1 MLQQNETLHPA
12 SAADGLQQEVKQDSR
27 FLTPSRQWWLVICLT
42 LFSTLAYIDK
52 NIIVLMMH
60 SIQTDLGL
68 TFTQTT
74 LAVGTAF
81 AVANVLMVL
90 PAGWMAD
97 HYSRRSVVA
106 AAVALWSLMA
116 ILCGVASNF
125 LTLFLVRAG
134 VGLAEGLLPP
144 SSYSLIR
151 DGVSPS
157 RHGRAFSVFGMSIL
171 VGTGLAFVVGG
182 LLIGYVVT
190 HDFSGVPLIGHMKP
204 WAIAIALVG
213 LAGFPLALLAFTF
226 PEPQRGASIKK
237 SEVSFNDIWRF
248 IGKER
253 AILIPLAGF
262 SVAHAMLTNSLNLW
276 VPPLLNL
283 RFGLTPAQI
292 GFPLGMLLLI
302 AGPIGLLITG
312 YFIDKF
318 DATGRYGSAIIAVV
332 VSVPL
337 ALLGIAHALVPTLN
351 QFWVV
356 QGSLLLFASA
366 YLVVT
371 STVVARL
378 APSAMMGRLIAFYLV
393 VQGVLGIGVAP
404 TLTALTV
411 EHVFV
416 GTAQPIPTSMAT
428 VHGLYGLLGFVCAVL
443 MYMGFRRREDLGKRI
458 VA

>member
-1 MLQQNETLHPA
+1 MLQRSGELAPTSVDIEA
-12 SAADGLQQEVKQDSR
+12 VSKAEARDEGLFRS
-27 FLTPSRQWWLVICLT
+27 PSRQWWLVICLT

-52 NIIVLMMH
+52 NIIVLMLR
-60 SIQTDLGL
+60 SIQTDLNL

-74 LAVGTAF
+74 LAIGTAF
-81 AVANVLMVL
+81 AFANVLIGI

-97 HYSRRSVVA
+97 RYQRRSIVA
-106 AAVALWSLMA
+106 VAVALWSLMA
-116 ILCGVASNF
+116 ILCGVASGF
-125 LTLFLVRAG
+125 ITLFLVRAG
-134 VGLAEGLLPP
+134 VGMAEGLLPP
-144 SSYSLIR
+144 SSYSLIK

-157 RHGRAFSVFGMSIL
+157 RHGRAFSIFGMSVL

-182 LLIGYVVT
+182 LLIGYVVR
-190 HDFSGVPLIGHMKP
+190 HDFSDIPLLGQMKP

-226 PEPQRGASIKK
+226 SEPSRQISRAK
-237 SEVSFNDIWRF
+237 SEVSFAEIWRF

-262 SVAHAMLTNSLNLW
+262 SVAHVMLTNSLNLW

-283 RFGLTPAQI
+283 RFGLTPAQM

-302 AGPIGLLITG
+302 SGPIGLIAAG
-312 YFIDKF
+312 YLIDKL
-318 DATGRYGSAIIAVV
+318 DAAGRYGSAITAIL

-337 ALLGIAHALVPTLN
+337 ALLAVVHALVPTLE
-351 QFWVV
+351 QFWIV
-356 QGSLLLFASA
+356 QGSLLLFATT

-371 STVVARL
+371 STVIARI
-378 APSAMMGRLIAFYLV
+378 APSAMMGRLIALYLV
-393 VQGVLGIGVAP
+393 IQGVLGIGIAP
-404 TLTALTV
+404 TLTALVV

-428 VHGLYGLLGFVCAVL
+428 VHGLYGLIGLVFAFFL
-443 MYMGFRRREDLGKRI
+443 YLGFRRRQG
-458 VA
+458 